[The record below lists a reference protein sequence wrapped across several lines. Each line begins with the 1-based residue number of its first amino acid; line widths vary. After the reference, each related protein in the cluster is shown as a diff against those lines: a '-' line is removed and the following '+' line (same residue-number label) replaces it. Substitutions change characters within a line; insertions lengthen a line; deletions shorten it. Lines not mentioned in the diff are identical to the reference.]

1 MSSKPAVSDV
11 AAMAAIAI
19 TAPGAADVL
28 RREARPTPELRPGEV
43 LIRVAAAGVN
53 RHDIGQRRR
62 GAAPPSARSDIP
74 GLEVAGEVVAST
86 SPTVPI
92 GSRVAAL
99 VDGGGYAEYCAADAG
114 LCLPVSSSLSM
125 VDAAALP
132 EALFTIWFSL
142 VELGGL
148 EAGGTVLI
156 HAAAGGVG
164 IIGIQMARMRGAT
177 VIATASHPDKL
188 KLLTRLG
195 AIAVDYRSGYV
206 VDAVRNHSGRQG
218 ADVILDFS
226 GADHM
231 EQNIEAVRWG
241 GRIVHMAS
249 GEQPSVPLSLRSLMA
264 KSAMVTGGLVRP
276 LPLDRKR
283 AIAGRFAAEVWH
295 AVGTAIVPV
304 VDSCF
309 PLDRA
314 ADAHRR
320 IESRAA
326 IGKVVLTVS
335 GDADGPSVEAA

>member
-1 MSSKPAVSDV
+1 
-11 AAMAAIAI
+11 MAAIAI

-28 RREARPTPELRPGEV
+28 RREGRPIPDLRPGEV

-62 GAAPPSARSDIP
+62 GAAPPKARSDIP
-74 GLEVAGEVVAST
+74 GLEVAGDVVAST
-86 SPTVPI
+86 SPTVPV
-92 GSRVAAL
+92 GACVAAL

-114 LCLPVSSSLSM
+114 LCLPVPSSLSM
-125 VDAAALP
+125 AEAAALP

-142 VELGGL
+142 FELGGF
-148 EAGGTVLI
+148 ESGGTVLI

-164 IIGIQMARMRGAT
+164 IVGIQMARMRGAM
-177 VIATASHPDKL
+177 VIATAGHPDKL

-195 AIAVDYRSGYV
+195 AIAVDYRSGQV
-206 VDAVRNHSGRQG
+206 VDAVREHSGGHG

-226 GADHM
+226 GAEHM

-249 GEQPSVPLSLRSLMA
+249 GEQPSVPLSLRGLMA

-276 LPLDRKR
+276 LPLERKR
-283 AIAGRFAAEVWH
+283 AIAQGLAAEFWP
-295 AVGTAIVPV
+295 AVGTAIIPV

-326 IGKVVLTVS
+326 IGKVLLTVS
-335 GDADGPSVEAA
+335 GDAGGRGAEAA

>member
-1 MSSKPAVSDV
+1 VSSKLAVSD
-11 AAMAAIAI
+11 APAMAAIAI
-19 TAPGAADVL
+19 TAPGETDVL
-28 RREARPTPELRPGEV
+28 RREPRSIPELRPGEV
-43 LIRVAAAGVN
+43 LIRVTAAGVN

-62 GAAPPSARSDIP
+62 GAPPPNARSDIP

-86 SPTVPI
+86 SATVPV
-92 GSRVAAL
+92 GARVAAL
-99 VDGGGYAEYCAADAG
+99 VDGGGYAEYCAADAA
-114 LCLPVSSSLSM
+114 LCLPVPSSLSM
-125 VDAAALP
+125 VEAAALP

-148 EAGGTVLI
+148 ESGGTVLI

-164 IIGIQMARMRGAT
+164 IIGIQMARMRGTT

-195 AIAVDYRSGYV
+195 AIAVDYRSGHV
-206 VDAVRNHSGRQG
+206 VDAVHNHSGRQG

-276 LPLDRKR
+276 LPLERKR
-283 AIAGRFAAEVWH
+283 AIAGRLAAEVWP
-295 AVGTAIVPV
+295 AVGTAVVPV

-335 GDADGPSVEAA
+335 GDAGGPGVKAA